1 MQRALRLSRET
12 LHGNR
17 VSDSRVSGGE
27 GGGWRNRA
35 WGGKRREKWEKR
47 ATRARAAAETTDGAT
62 ATHCHCKMNK
72 GQECRCT
79 RHLQR
84 FGRKVGSQAQMNSG
98 YTRVA

>member
-1 MQRALRLSRET
+1 MATEFRTHVFREE
-12 LHGNR
+12 R
-17 VSDSRVSGGE
+17 EEDGGIGLGAE
-27 GGGWRNRA
+27 KGEKS
-35 WGGKRREKWEKR
+35 GKRER
-47 ATRARAAAETTDGAT
+47 RARAAAETTDGAT

>member
-1 MQRALRLSRET
+1 MEESGLGRKKARKVGKE
-12 LHGNR
+12 
-17 VSDSRVSGGE
+17 SD
-27 GGGWRNRA
+27 A
-35 WGGKRREKWEKR
+35 
-47 ATRARAAAETTDGAT
+47 RARAAAETTDGAT